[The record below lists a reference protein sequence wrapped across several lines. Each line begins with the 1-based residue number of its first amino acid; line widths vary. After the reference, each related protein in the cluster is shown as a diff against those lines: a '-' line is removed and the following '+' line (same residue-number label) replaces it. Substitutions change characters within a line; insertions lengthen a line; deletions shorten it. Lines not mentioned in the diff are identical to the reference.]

1 MVTFLRGRRS
11 NDGDAMIALENAN
24 RANAAAALDPLVLRA
39 EAAAEQL
46 RSLASLLDRSS
57 EIDALRE
64 RCIAAEERLASME
77 QIAARF
83 AFAEE
88 KADRIERLGEQMG
101 PLSEKADAALHLHG
115 QLEAFLGNASPVAR
129 LQEETESLRG
139 QLAEL
144 FENVGRMR
152 GQADDALSAHRHA
165 TSRLE
170 AFDQDNQAAAG
181 RLEDVVRRVQGVE
194 RALEPVNQ
202 AVAAVP
208 DLQHRLAV
216 LQSLAE
222 QVAQKSGLLEQQRE
236 AVERA
241 STQISQL
248 TRLDRELDA
257 WVRRQEEQIRRFGAI
272 EAKLQEV
279 QAIQTKVIARSEELQ
294 ATSLQNEHI
303 HQAARQALTDLR
315 EQMRKSSE
323 GFEFENR
330 GLHAVSERVADL
342 RNAVKECEARFGVL
356 DAASQGA
363 AAVQGQVRAV
373 GDHSTQLS
381 AELTH
386 LSEQIRVAYDE
397 MSRLRES
404 HAESQSRLADGAE
417 TRFAHLVR
425 KSEEAEQVAETMA
438 QVGESVADA
447 ARRIGAVDS
456 SVRAL
461 ESRTGQLDEIE
472 GRIRMLGQEL
482 EQRRGAIEKAS
493 EHLKQAA
500 QLRKQ
505 SAEAAHR
512 LEEVSRSITATLGDA
527 EQRSEKLER
536 TAGELEARA
545 SALKAI
551 ERPVARFEELLGGW
565 ESAHAEASRAL
576 EQALARQ
583 AAVDALEAQV
593 KHVFDLAERAVADV
607 QAIGSARHEIEETRA
622 LLESTQ
628 EQFKATEGA
637 LEQFE
642 TRRRQLDRA
651 EQRLARAE
659 ALALGVRST
668 VEALTAQ
675 RTIVDHAM
683 ESASSLALQMKQ
695 AEALIAAFRKERT
708 IACELKAALALEAD
722 GEEPSR

>member
-11 NDGDAMIALENAN
+11 NDGDATIALENAT

-64 RCIAAEERLASME
+64 RCLAAEEKLASME
-77 QIAARF
+77 QIASRF
-83 AFAEE
+83 TSAEE

-101 PLSEKADAALHLHG
+101 PLSDKADAALHLHG
-115 QLEAFLGNASPVAR
+115 QLEEFLGHASPVAR
-129 LQEETESLRG
+129 LREETESLRG
-139 QLAEL
+139 QLTEL

-170 AFDQDNQAAAG
+170 ALDQDNQAAVG
-181 RLEDVVRRVQGVE
+181 RLEDVVRRVQSVE

-257 WVRRQEEQIRRFGAI
+257 WLRRQEEQIRRFGAI

-303 HQAARQALTDLR
+303 QQAARQALTDLR

-323 GFEFENR
+323 GFELENR

-342 RNAVKECEARFGVL
+342 RNAVKECEARFAVL

-363 AAVQGQVRAV
+363 AAVQAQVRSL
-373 GDHSTQLS
+373 GDHSTELS
-381 AELTH
+381 AELTR
-386 LSEQIRVAYDE
+386 LAEQMRVGYEE
-397 MSRLRES
+397 MSRLRDS
-404 HAESQSRLADGAE
+404 HAESQSRVAAEAEARFVQLA
-417 TRFAHLVR
+417 R
-425 KSEEAEQVAETMA
+425 KSEEAERVAETMA
-438 QVGESVADA
+438 GVAESVADA
-447 ARRIGAVDS
+447 DRRVGAVDS

-482 EQRRGAIEKAS
+482 EQRRGALDKAT
-493 EHLKQAA
+493 EHLKQAT

-512 LEEVSRSITATLGDA
+512 LEEVSRSITAALGDA

-551 ERPVARFEELLGGW
+551 ERPVARFEELLGAW
-565 ESAHAEASRAL
+565 ESAQAEASRSL
-576 EQALARQ
+576 EQTLARQ
-583 AAVDALEAQV
+583 AAVDALEGQV

-607 QAIGSARHEIEETRA
+607 QTIGAARREIEETRE
-622 LLESTQ
+622 LLESIQ
-628 EQFKATEGA
+628 EQFKASEGA

-642 TRRRQLDRA
+642 TRKRQLDRA

-659 ALALGVRST
+659 ALALGMRST

-683 ESASSLALQMKQ
+683 ESASGLALQMKQ

-708 IACELKAALALEAD
+708 IACELKAALALED
-722 GEEPSR
+722 DEPGK

>member
-11 NDGDAMIALENAN
+11 NDGDATIALENAT

-64 RCIAAEERLASME
+64 RCLAAEEKLASME
-77 QIAARF
+77 QIASRF
-83 AFAEE
+83 ASAEE

-101 PLSEKADAALHLHG
+101 PLSDKADAALHLHG
-115 QLEAFLGNASPVAR
+115 QLEEFLGHASPVAR
-129 LQEETESLRG
+129 LREETESLRG
-139 QLAEL
+139 QLTEL

-170 AFDQDNQAAAG
+170 ALDQDNQAAVG
-181 RLEDVVRRVQGVE
+181 RLEDVVRRVQSVE

-257 WVRRQEEQIRRFGAI
+257 WLRRQEEQIRRFGAI

-303 HQAARQALTDLR
+303 QQAARQALTDLR

-323 GFEFENR
+323 GFELENR

-342 RNAVKECEARFGVL
+342 RNAVKECEARFAVL

-363 AAVQGQVRAV
+363 AAVQAQVRSL
-373 GDHSTQLS
+373 GDHSTELS
-381 AELTH
+381 AELTR
-386 LSEQIRVAYDE
+386 LAEQMRVGYEE
-397 MSRLRES
+397 MSRLRDS
-404 HAESQSRLADGAE
+404 HAESQSRVAAEAEARFVQLA
-417 TRFAHLVR
+417 R
-425 KSEEAEQVAETMA
+425 KSEEAERVAETMA
-438 QVGESVADA
+438 GVAESVADA
-447 ARRIGAVDS
+447 DRRVGAVDS

-482 EQRRGAIEKAS
+482 EQRRGALDKAT
-493 EHLKQAA
+493 EHLKQAT

-512 LEEVSRSITATLGDA
+512 LEEVSRSITAALGDA

-551 ERPVARFEELLGGW
+551 ERPVARFEELLGAW
-565 ESAHAEASRAL
+565 ESAQAEASRSL
-576 EQALARQ
+576 EQTLARQ
-583 AAVDALEAQV
+583 AAVDALEGQV

-607 QAIGSARHEIEETRA
+607 QTIGAARREIEETRE
-622 LLESTQ
+622 LLESIQ
-628 EQFKATEGA
+628 EQFKASEGA

-642 TRRRQLDRA
+642 TRKRQLDRA

-659 ALALGVRST
+659 ALALGMRST

-683 ESASSLALQMKQ
+683 ESASGLALQMKQ

-708 IACELKAALALEAD
+708 IACELKAALALED
-722 GEEPSR
+722 DEPGK

>member
-11 NDGDAMIALENAN
+11 NDGDATIALENAT

-64 RCIAAEERLASME
+64 RCLAAEEKLASME

-83 AFAEE
+83 TIVEE

-101 PLSEKADAALHLHG
+101 PLSEKADAALRLHG
-115 QLEAFLGNASPVAR
+115 QLEEFLGTASPVAR
-129 LQEETESLRG
+129 LREETESLRG

-144 FENVGRMR
+144 LESVGRMR

-202 AVAAVP
+202 AVASVP

-303 HQAARQALTDLR
+303 HQAAKQALTDLR

-323 GFEFENR
+323 GFELENR

-342 RNAVKECEARFGVL
+342 RNAVKECEARFAVL
-356 DAASQGA
+356 DGSSQGA
-363 AAVQGQVRAV
+363 AAVQAQVRAV

-386 LSEQIRVAYDE
+386 LSEQIRVAYEE
-397 MSRLRES
+397 MSRLREG
-404 HAESQSRLADGAE
+404 HAESQSRLAAGAE
-417 TRFAHLVR
+417 ARLAQLVR
-425 KSEEAEQVAETMA
+425 KSEEAERVAETMA
-438 QVGESVADA
+438 EVAQSVADVD
-447 ARRIGAVDS
+447 RRIGAVDS

-461 ESRTGQLDEIE
+461 EGRTGQLDEIE
-472 GRIRMLGQEL
+472 GRIQMLGQEF
-482 EQRRGAIEKAS
+482 EQRKGALDKAS
-493 EHLKQAA
+493 EHLKQAT

-512 LEEVSRSITATLGDA
+512 LEEVSRSVTAALGDA

-536 TAGELEARA
+536 MTGELEARA

-551 ERPVARFEELLGGW
+551 ERPMARFEELLGSW
-565 ESAHAEASRAL
+565 ESAQAEASRAL

-593 KHVFDLAERAVADV
+593 KHVFELAERAVADV
-607 QAIGSARHEIEETRA
+607 QMIGSARREIEETRE

-642 TRRRQLDRA
+642 ARKRQLDRA

-659 ALALGVRST
+659 ALALGMRAT

-675 RTIVDHAM
+675 RTVVDHAM
-683 ESASSLALQMKQ
+683 ESASGLALQMKQ

-708 IACELKAALALEAD
+708 IACELKAALALEED
-722 GEEPSR
+722 EETGK